1 MLNLGH
7 QYFARLNFF
16 LIFFTGGY
24 GSKVQEGSAYKVQEG
39 VIYKVQWLF
48 FRQFFQEG
56 VAYKVQPE
64 NFFFFFNLTNFLF
77 VF

>member
-1 MLNLGH
+1 MV
-7 QYFARLNFF
+7 QKR
-16 LIFFTGGY
+16 TGGY

-48 FRQFFQEG
+48 FRQFFQER
-56 VAYKVQPE
+56 VAYEVQPE
-64 NFFFFFNLTNFLF
+64 IFFFFFNFTNFLF